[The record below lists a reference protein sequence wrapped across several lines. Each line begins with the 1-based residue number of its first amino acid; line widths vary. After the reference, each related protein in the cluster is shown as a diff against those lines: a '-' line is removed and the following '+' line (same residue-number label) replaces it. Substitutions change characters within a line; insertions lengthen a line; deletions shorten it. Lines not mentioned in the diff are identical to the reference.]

1 MGAPLNVTV
10 TSGCPVRSVAVT
22 GSQPF
27 TSVVVV
33 VVVVVVVRL
42 VAVVELVVGVVDVVV
57 VVGAPVVV
65 VELVVVVVTRGAVV
79 VVVEVVV
86 VEAEHGRLAGLGKQT
101 RATSSLSTAG
111 LALAAVAVTLRCNR
125 PGLF

>member
-1 MGAPLNVTV
+1 MVLE
-10 TSGCPVRSVAVT
+10 
-22 GSQPF
+22 
-27 TSVVVV
+27 V

-42 VAVVELVVGVVDVVV
+42 AVVVELVVVVV
-57 VVGAPVVV
+57 
-65 VELVVVVVTRGAVV
+65 VVVVVTRGAVV